1 MVQSSQELD
10 AVESLVSELL
20 VVTTSQYMEKL
31 ATMLMTFPLMG
42 TEHHLG
48 VLEKHRRWLCSED
61 EMR

>member
-20 VVTTSQYMEKL
+20 AVTTTPHMEKL
-31 ATMLMTFPLMG
+31 ATMLMTLPLMG

-48 VLEKHRRWLCSED
+48 VLERHRRWLFSED
-61 EMR
+61 EVR